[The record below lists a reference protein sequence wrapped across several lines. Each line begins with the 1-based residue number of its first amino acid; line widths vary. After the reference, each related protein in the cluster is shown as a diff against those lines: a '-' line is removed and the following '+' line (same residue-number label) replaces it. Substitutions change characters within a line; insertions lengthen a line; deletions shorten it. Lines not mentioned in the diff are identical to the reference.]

1 MFCCSLK
8 HSTIKKYFII
18 LRRIFN
24 VCVCLS
30 HILYILLLYF
40 FFLGESYIEVD
51 FYIIFWAPAGKSEI
65 FVFVVFVFVVKK
77 VKRRRVNYEQTLFPR
92 ALQCH

>member
-1 MFCCSLK
+1 M
-8 HSTIKKYFII
+8 
-18 LRRIFN
+18 
-24 VCVCLS
+24 CVCLS

-40 FFLGESYIEVD
+40 FFGGESYIEVD

-65 FVFVVFVFVVKK
+65 FVFVVKQKKFQKK